1 LGLRCS
7 ERCSY
12 PCCRNAIGESGGIG
26 IRNSR
31 ERGGTVSDAGLTLA
45 ELIADLGAHQA
56 INLDGGQKAL
66 MGRETT
72 RNEAADD
79 GRLGGKEPLVEST
92 TNEST

>member
-1 LGLRCS
+1 M
-7 ERCSY
+7 
-12 PCCRNAIGESGGIG
+12 
-26 IRNSR
+26 
-31 ERGGTVSDAGLTLA
+31 SDAGLTLA

-72 RNEAADD
+72 RNEGAD

>member
-1 LGLRCS
+1 LSQRD
-7 ERCSY
+7 R
-12 PCCRNAIGESGGIG
+12 R
-26 IRNSR
+26 
-31 ERGGTVSDAGLTLA
+31 V

-72 RNEAADD
+72 RNEGADD